1 MNKLEKVRLANLLE
15 AVLLNSSEEKRK
27 TEKKND

>member
-27 TEKKND
+27 TEEKK